1 MDLHKQYQDQLLL
14 AVHALAKSHACGH
27 SLDNALSQLIAVTSN
42 LPAQKYDKWE
52 RFIRWA
58 LWQAKSIYKPAV
70 WRFWL
75 KPAESIPWVDLCSEN
90 GFKREHALRAMI
102 VGAPNVFF
110 FIVTFRR
117 LNDWVPQVRECAK
130 ENFMAMAKNT
140 DPSIVVTALFR
151 LLPCWNSWTRMDE
164 DSKTLILGIAS
175 SPDVKGQI
183 VSRIVHSSVGPLSL
197 IFSQLSRNEIFD
209 SRLDEIA
216 KHAIQ
221 PMVRARAYQSLLD
234 GKMTWLSARVW
245 EWRDIRYCKGYYKPV
260 LGSRPVRSAENKIA
274 ILQIASI
281 DPSPVVRK
289 VAVDYLI
296 REMTN
301 NALDHALVSL
311 VNRFAAD
318 KSASI
323 AERGKFACKKL
334 NINQH

>member
-110 FIVTFRR
+110 F
-117 LNDWVPQVRECAK
+117 
-130 ENFMAMAKNT
+130 
-140 DPSIVVTALFR
+140 IVVTALFR

-274 ILQIASI
+274 ILQVASI